1 MTKYYHHAGLTPM
14 MTAPDHMYNVFD
26 RTRAMIDIADI
37 EVITPI
43 GNLVEPKSIE
53 ELCHN
58 SAQNIIN
65 QAGSRKLVVTW
76 SGGIDST
83 LVLSELLKLAP
94 KSQIVVMMDDNS
106 IKEYPDFYKKYIE
119 GQLET
124 QQMSFYT
131 DDPLRAALK
140 DGIVVTG
147 HLMDPV
153 FGANIY
159 QALPVDKL
167 QQRIPDFL
175 KGLNELSVSRY
186 EKLINACPRKL
197 ENVKDLFWWLDYTL
211 NYQSEQLMWLLE
223 INEMILDKNLFHFGA
238 GADWNNYAVS
248 TPAETK
254 WPGYDFNY
262 YKMAIKEHIQ
272 KFTQDENYTKNKIKM
287 PSWRHYRTDEQRIRD
302 KAVWIK
308 TDWSRGW
315 LRLED

>member
-1 MTKYYHHAGLTPM
+1 M
-14 MTAPDHMYNVFD
+14 MTSPDHMYNVFD
-26 RTRAMIDIADI
+26 RTRSFINIKEI

-43 GNLVEPKSIE
+43 GQLVQPLRLE

-58 SAQNIIN
+58 SAANIIK
-65 QAGSRKLVVTW
+65 QAGTRKLVVTW

-94 KSQIVVMMDDNS
+94 KDQIVVMMDNNS
-106 IKEYPDFYKKYIE
+106 ILEYPDFYNRYIK

-124 QQMSFYT
+124 KQMSFYT
-131 DDPLRAALK
+131 DDPLRVALK
-140 DGIVVTG
+140 DGVIVTG

-167 QQRIPDFL
+167 QQSIPNFL
-175 KGLNELSVSRY
+175 AGVDKPSY
-186 EKLINACPRKL
+186 EKYSRLINACPRPL
-197 ENVKDLFWWLDYTL
+197 TNVKDLFWWLDYTL

-248 TPAETK
+248 TPAEVK

-262 YKMAIKEHIQ
+262 FKMAIKEHIQ

-287 PSWRHYRTDEQRIRD
+287 PSWRHYRTDEQRFRD
-302 KAVWIK
+302 KAVWIT
-308 TDWSRGW
+308 TDWKRGW
-315 LRLED
+315 LS